1 VFIGNNI
8 TACRKS
14 ACSKCPKED
23 TAMRKPSEAKSRFV
37 YFWLFPSSAV
47 RNKKVRRSLYVLT
60 FVMNYYRFMK
70 AFDQEEKEARAQVI
84 FDRQRSLH
92 LSLVDHAIENDR
104 VVYKATDDAFLRSI
118 GIES

>member
-1 VFIGNNI
+1 
-8 TACRKS
+8 
-14 ACSKCPKED
+14 
-23 TAMRKPSEAKSRFV
+23 MRKPSEARSKFV
-37 YFWLFPSSAV
+37 YFWLFPSSTV
-47 RNKKVRRSLYVLT
+47 KNKKVRRSLYLAT
-60 FVMNYYRFMK
+60 LIINGLRFAK